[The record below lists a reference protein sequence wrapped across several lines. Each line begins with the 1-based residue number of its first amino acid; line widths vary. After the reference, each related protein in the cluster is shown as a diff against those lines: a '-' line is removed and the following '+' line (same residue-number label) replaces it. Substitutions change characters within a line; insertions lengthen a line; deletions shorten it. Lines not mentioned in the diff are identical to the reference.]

1 MPVPGLLNFRRI
13 RRHTVQ
19 PPKAAQEA
27 RDFQSC
33 EVQFAR
39 RERFFLRVKV
49 PDAPDSGKHVAN
61 RARVSAVRRNLKE
74 A

>member
-1 MPVPGLLNFRRI
+1 MTSVMGGSVRP
-13 RRHTVQ
+13 
-19 PPKAAQEA
+19 A
-27 RDFQSC
+27 RT
-33 EVQFAR
+33 
-39 RERFFLRVKV
+39 FFLRVKVPDAPDSGKHVANRARVKV